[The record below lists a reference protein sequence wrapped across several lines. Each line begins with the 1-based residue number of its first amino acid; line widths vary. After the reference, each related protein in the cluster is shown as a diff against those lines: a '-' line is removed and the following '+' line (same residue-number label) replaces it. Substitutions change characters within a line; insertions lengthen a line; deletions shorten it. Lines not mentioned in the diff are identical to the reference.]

1 VSEVP
6 PLDGDKAKNRP
17 VVVVSPPVVLK
28 SGGAFVVVACSTT
41 VLESDK
47 TRIELPNR
55 GDHPQTRTGLT
66 KKTWV
71 VPRWYLAIERERLGD
86 YIGHIG
92 GELLRRVV
100 VSVQECILDDAK
112 RQ

>member
-1 VSEVP
+1 MI
-6 PLDGDKAKNRP
+6 
-17 VVVVSPPVVLK
+17 VSPPAVLK
-28 SGGAFVVVACSTT
+28 GGGAFVVVACSTS

-55 GDHPQTRTGLT
+55 GEHPQARTGLT

-100 VSVQECILDDAK
+100 VSVQQCILEDGK
-112 RQ
+112 

>member
-1 VSEVP
+1 M
-6 PLDGDKAKNRP
+6 
-17 VVVVSPPVVLK
+17 VVVSPSVILR
-28 SGGAFVVVACSTT
+28 GDGAFVVVACSTT
-41 VLESDK
+41 VLESNT

-55 GDHPQTRTGLT
+55 GEHPQARTGLT

-71 VPRWYLAIERERLGD
+71 VPRWYLAIDRDRLGD

-100 VSVQECILDDAK
+100 VSVQQCILDDRDAN
-112 RQ
+112 RD